1 MLITTPQR
9 GNGSPA
15 LRTLR
20 ITMIDAGMSAT
31 RIGREAQDVRRESF
45 HLHEQRDDLGGT
57 LHANTYPGLH
67 CDVASR
73 Y

>member
-1 MLITTPQR
+1 MLITTPQP

-20 ITMIDAGMSAT
+20 ITMIDAGMSGNRMAAKLKMA
-31 RIGREAQDVRRESF
+31 GVESF